1 MPLAISSFLGI
12 LFCIV
17 SFIMICVFILKTL
30 IWGDPVA
37 GYPSLVCIIFF
48 IGGVQLFCVGVLGQ
62 YVSKTYLETKKRPL
76 YIVKESDAQEE
87 KRQKT

>member
-1 MPLAISSFLGI
+1 MNIFFHFFQIFFLWI
-12 LFCIV
+12 
-17 SFIMICVFILKTL
+17 
-30 IWGDPVA
+30 
-37 GYPSLVCIIFF
+37 VCIIFF

-87 KRQKT
+87 KRQKP